1 MENTPEKTI
10 EVWLDDGTFNQV
22 QIDHVR
28 LRVGTS
34 GGHGGSI
41 KLSDL
46 VELLNPPKPVKS
58 RRLIDGIP
66 PSWKALTH
74 PEAGL
79 CAEDGAWRLVVRE
92 GGRGNWFEVKVYALQ
107 PVPSKANYELSWNV
121 YEGRWANGKQL
132 ELLRAHRPHLAQL
145 ASDVLASWV
154 PVK

>member
-46 VELLNPPKPVKS
+46 VELLYPPMPV
-58 RRLIDGIP
+58 
-66 PSWKALTH
+66 
-74 PEAGL
+74 
-79 CAEDGAWRLVVRE
+79 
-92 GGRGNWFEVKVYALQ
+92 
-107 PVPSKANYELSWNV
+107 
-121 YEGRWANGKQL
+121 
-132 ELLRAHRPHLAQL
+132 
-145 ASDVLASWV
+145 
-154 PVK
+154 